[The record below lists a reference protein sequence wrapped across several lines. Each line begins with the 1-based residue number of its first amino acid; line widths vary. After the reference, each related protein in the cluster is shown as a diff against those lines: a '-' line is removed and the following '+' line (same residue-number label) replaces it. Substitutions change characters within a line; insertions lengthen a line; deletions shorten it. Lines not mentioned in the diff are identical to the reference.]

1 MFGLVL
7 WICTGVSKSSFLQQI
22 GMEQGSSGWLHSSVW
37 SWRQTIFVFDHTGCS
52 GVSMEQEDPKSEIT
66 HFHSLGRSWC
76 VFEGC
81 GFKLSILLVIVQRL
95 KKEQRLFSWIM
106 KDDHCMGSAGGA
118 WQRNRFCPG
127 FYDHFSSSR
136 FLHSNSIFF

>member
-1 MFGLVL
+1 
-7 WICTGVSKSSFLQQI
+7 
-22 GMEQGSSGWLHSSVW
+22 
-37 SWRQTIFVFDHTGCS
+37 
-52 GVSMEQEDPKSEIT
+52 MEQEDPKTEIS
-66 HFHSLGRSWC
+66 HFHSLGSSWC
-76 VFEGC
+76 VFESC

-95 KKEQRLFSWIM
+95 KKEQRLFSWIV